1 MKTKHL
7 FFTLALSGMFA
18 ACTQEEL
25 VSNVENNA
33 EALNNRPTAG
43 MVEFSLGD
51 VESRYNHQ
59 YAEFNVGESLDL
71 YLMDELNGYYDE
83 SDANHMHGYAASK
96 QCWKYFSVWS
106 DMYKFVNYAQTRYPF
121 AYNGKTWSNEAT
133 LLEGNYFA
141 MHPGNEKI
149 TNRRDVWRYI
159 NPTISLTDEEGNY
172 NKFAGLV
179 NQFWL
184 GYTPIY
190 RDEDRTGDMTLPLN
204 MQPIMTVAKL
214 TIKNTGNTDTKIDK
228 IVFKDQNG
236 KALPTIAYVKPVS
249 REDWRQTSDVTAI
262 RTADDCKDLVCQGNT
277 LNTVY
282 DVEKTWNDK
291 AEGRITAR
299 GIVHYDNP
307 AKRIPYGLEDTE
319 VAYEYVYQF
328 PEDGYFLK
336 GGEPN
341 GTYVQVYIVLPHT
354 EAFTYEPIIYG
365 RQFMKEEEGTD
376 KEWAYGIL
384 RAKGSDNA
392 IFTLNSIDLD
402 KAVPYVQD
410 VTASFDQYSFEALTE
425 VKVAT
430 TEDLMT
436 MLKASQPSFSH
447 EIGYFF
453 NVKVYGDDLK
463 ITDEVVKYLDEKAKA
478 VGSTDTN
485 CKLFLDFTAL
495 DTRMTPAL
503 VTIDTEKDCMKYFRF
518 SNGSVDVNVAK
529 GEHTIPANNKIKNHF
544 EDLTVLEGA
553 TLTIEDPI
561 KARFV
566 LNEGTLNVNAYV
578 DSTIDNQGVLNI
590 AANIDEVR
598 NEAEANV
605 TGTAVVRKFINDNRC
620 VNCGD
625 DAAVLT
631 IFEDLTEVTRKL
643 TVTTLENK
651 DSVVNNGTLIAT
663 TFLNEDEGTAD
674 MNGNATLKN
683 LTNKGTLNVN
693 SAVTTIIKG
702 QNEGTI
708 TVAEGAEVNVTGD
721 SQLVNTGIIEV
732 SGHLFSQIA
741 NYAEIFVIGNGEVV
755 VNGDLN
761 TVQSLG
767 NVAGIIDI
775 TQANDGIN
783 AHAAKDMASENKN
796 KKNYFRYDVNDEET
810 AEELDAALKAR
821 ISEYNYYASEN
832 AEAARIIVRWTNA
845 TTATEF
851 VGVTESNIQ
860 KLYINKNLD
869 FVYDENN
876 SVTSFTKLED
886 VCWAYGI
893 YNGTKLYYPAVVIG
907 ENVKVQ
913 VDSFQTLTFTEGNLY
928 NWQDNEDGL
937 VQAEALTVQVKAGAE
952 LKVNNHATVG
962 DNRVV
967 LQGAGK
973 VINAGAN
980 FNWENSSIS
989 GITTSN
995 RISW

>member
-33 EALNNRPTAG
+33 EALKNRPIAG

-59 YAEFNVGESLDL
+59 YAKFNVGESLDL

-83 SDANHMHGYAASK
+83 LDANHMHGHATSVE
-96 QCWKYFSVWS
+96 CWKYFPVWS
-106 DMYKFVNYAQTRYPF
+106 NMYSLVDYAQTRYPF
-121 AYNGKTWSNEAT
+121 AFNGETWSNEAT

-172 NKFAGLV
+172 NKFAGLD

-214 TIKNTGNTDTKIDK
+214 TIKNVGNTDTKIDK
-228 IVFKDQNG
+228 IVFKDKDG
-236 KALPTIAYVKPVS
+236 KALPTIAYVKPAIMDQ
-249 REDWRQTSDVTAI
+249 EDWRKTEEVENPL
-262 RTADDCKDLVCQGNT
+262 TADGCGALDCNDLA
-277 LNTVY
+277 LNSIY
-282 DVEKTWNDK
+282 SKELTWNDQ

-307 AKRIPYGLEDTE
+307 SERIPYGLEDTE

-328 PEDGYFLK
+328 PEDGYLLEGNK
-336 GGEPN
+336 QN
-341 GTYVQVYIVLPHT
+341 STYVQVYIVLPHT

-365 RQFMKEEEGTD
+365 RQFMSELEGTD

-410 VTASFDQYSFEALTE
+410 VTATFDQTSFEALTE
-425 VKVAT
+425 VKVST

-463 ITDEVVKYLDEKAKA
+463 ITDEVVEYLDEKAKA

-495 DTRMTPAL
+495 DRRKTPAL

-529 GEHTIPANNKIKNHF
+529 GEHTIPANNNFNNNF

-561 KARFV
+561 KAHFV

-578 DSTIDNQGVLNI
+578 DSTIENHGVLNI
-590 AANIDEVR
+590 AANIDEVH

-605 TGTAVVRKFINDNRC
+605 TGTAEVDQFINDNTC

-631 IFEDLTEVTRKL
+631 ITGKL
-643 TVTTLENK
+643 TVETLENK
-651 DSVVNNGTLIAT
+651 DSVVNNGTLIT
-663 TFLNEDEGTAD
+663 SEFLNEGTAD
-674 MNGNATLKN
+674 MNGNATLN
-683 LTNKGTLNVN
+683 DLTNKGTLNVN
-693 SAVTTIIKG
+693 SAVTTIDG
-702 QNEGTI
+702 ENEGTI

-721 SQLVNTGIIEV
+721 NQLVNTGIIEV
-732 SGHLFSQIA
+732 SGHLFEQIA

-761 TVQSLG
+761 TNSAAP
-767 NVAGIIDI
+767 AGIIDI

-783 AHAAKDMASENKN
+783 AHAAKDMAVRMKDQ
-796 KKNYFRYDVNDEET
+796 KNYFRYDVNDEET

-821 ISEYNYYASEN
+821 ISDYNY
-832 AEAARIIVRWTNA
+832 AEDGTGARIIVRWTNA

-851 VGVTESNIQ
+851 VGETESNIH
-860 KLYINKNLD
+860 KLIINKNLD
-869 FVYDENN
+869 FVYNEVND
-876 SVTSFTKLED
+876 VTSFGQLED

-893 YNGTKLYYPAVVIG
+893 YNGTNEYYPAVVIG

-913 VDSFQTLTFTEGNLY
+913 VENYQTLIFAEGNMYSFQDY
-928 NWQDNEDGL
+928 ADGL
-937 VQAEALTVQVKAGAE
+937 VDEDALTVQVNAGAE

-962 DNRVV
+962 DERVV

-973 VINAGAN
+973 VINAAAN
-980 FNWENSSIS
+980 FYWENSVIS
-989 GITTSN
+989 AISESN
-995 RISW
+995 KHGW

>member
-33 EALNNRPTAG
+33 EALKNRPIAG

-59 YAEFNVGESLDL
+59 YAKFNVGESLDL

-83 SDANHMHGYAASK
+83 LDANHMHGHATSVE
-96 QCWKYFSVWS
+96 CWKFFPVWS
-106 DMYKFVNYAQTRYPF
+106 NMYSLVDYAQTRYPF
-121 AYNGKTWSNEAT
+121 AFNGETWSNEAT

-172 NKFAGLV
+172 NKFAGLD

-214 TIKNTGNTDTKIDK
+214 TIKNVGNTDTKIDK
-228 IVFKDQNG
+228 IVFKDKDG
-236 KALPTIAYVKPVS
+236 KALPTIAYVKPAIMDQ
-249 REDWRQTSDVTAI
+249 EDWRKTEKAENPK
-262 RTADDCKDLVCQGNT
+262 TADECGALDCNGLA

-282 DVEKTWNDK
+282 DVEKTWNDQ

-307 AKRIPYGLEDTE
+307 SERIPYGLEDTE

-328 PEDGYFLK
+328 PEDGYLLEGNK
-336 GGEPN
+336 QN
-341 GTYVQVYIVLPHT
+341 STYVQVYIVLPHT

-365 RQFMKEEEGTD
+365 RQFMSELEGTD

-410 VTASFDQYSFEALTE
+410 VTATFDQTSFEALTE
-425 VKVAT
+425 VKVST

-463 ITDEVVKYLDEKAKA
+463 ITDEVVEYLDEKAKA

-485 CKLFLDFTAL
+485 CKLFLNFTAL
-495 DTRMTPAL
+495 DRVKTPAL

-529 GEHTIPANNKIKNHF
+529 GEHTIPAYNNNY

-553 TLTIEDPI
+553 TVTIEGAI
-561 KARFV
+561 KARYV
-566 LNEGTLNVNAYV
+566 VNEGTLNVEANV
-578 DSTIDNQGVLNI
+578 ESTIENHGVLNI
-590 AANIDEVR
+590 ADANIDTVV
-598 NEAEANV
+598 NETEANV
-605 TGTAVVRKFINDNRC
+605 TGSATVSVFVNKNTC
-620 VNCGD
+620 VNCGK

-631 IFEDLTEVTRKL
+631 ITGVLNVTDLLDNYNIIVNNGELFTNYDGAEFNNHEGAVINNSGVAKVRNL
-643 TVTTLENK
+643 TNDGTINVLDGVFRTNYQAN
-651 DSVVNNGTLIAT
+651 VNNGTISIS
-663 TFLNEDEGTAD
+663 EGAELVTERDAVLKNFGIINVEGD
-674 MNGNATLKN
+674 LHENVKNAGYIFVKNNGNA
-683 LTNKGTLNVN
+683 
-693 SAVTTIIKG
+693 
-702 QNEGTI
+702 
-708 TVAEGAEVNVTGD
+708 
-721 SQLVNTGIIEV
+721 
-732 SGHLFSQIA
+732 
-741 NYAEIFVIGNGEVV
+741 V
-755 VNGDLN
+755 VNGIVDN
-761 TVQSLG
+761 KP
-767 NVAGIIDI
+767 AGIIDV
-775 TQANDGIN
+775 TEGNMESTAY
-783 AHAAKDMASENKN
+783 AAKDKTFD
-796 KKNYFRYDVNDEET
+796 NYFRYIVNNEVVSRDLKES
-810 AEELDAALKAR
+810 LKAL
-821 ISEYNYYASEN
+821 ISEQNWGGEEDRNPIILVWGEDSPSMFAGTLLEDMNIARVIINNDLVIATADATKTTVKFGTLAPNCN
-832 AEAARIIVRWTNA
+832 AVDCAADTYQQYKSLLINGSLTVDNNNTLELNDDA
-845 TTATEF
+845 T
-851 VGVTESNIQ
+851 
-860 KLYINKNLD
+860 
-869 FVYDENN
+869 VYVAGNFKANN
-876 SVTSFTKLED
+876 SSKVLGGNQVWGTGVVENYTLDDNFTWERAIAP
-886 VCWAYGI
+886 VAI
-893 YNGTKLYYPAVVIG
+893 VITKANWYSNVG
-907 ENVKVQ
+907 E
-913 VDSFQTLTFTEGNLY
+913 
-928 NWQDNEDGL
+928 
-937 VQAEALTVQVKAGAE
+937 
-952 LKVNNHATVG
+952 
-962 DNRVV
+962 
-967 LQGAGK
+967 
-973 VINAGAN
+973 
-980 FNWENSSIS
+980 
-989 GITTSN
+989 
-995 RISW
+995 